1 MFRFTIVFILSLLL
15 NFYCKITEAQYA
27 GAYYQIDLKHNN
39 DLTTTTIY
47 IYVETSIVLRLY
59 SSPLAVTS
67 SANAIVSVG
76 IYQNNDNI
84 FVYPTISEFY
94 GISSTG
100 ISFTTAG
107 ILTNLYFIPVSDPNP
122 VATLAL
128 RDNNGLNVRVTA
140 TVTIIPIQFYTLKT
154 SITPTIYI
162 SVVFQR
168 CIGVYSSSDVT
179 PSGAVH
185 QPKQY
190 NIILPLQGYTL
201 NDNIFNYTMGP
212 PSYGLTYNGIS
223 YNYYG
228 LNTNYF
234 YNAGSPTI
242 DVVTALG
249 LRDGPVKLTVIPF
262 ITEYY
267 MLTIVT
273 SAVSR
278 TLYLSVIDAVVTGA
292 YQSRADIRASTN
304 NALLPVGAYGNNDNL
319 FNYTVGAPFYGIT
332 NGIGIF
338 IDGAKSRV
346 HAVRIVSPGLFLSFD
361 DAGSTYH
368 VPATVT
374 AMLTSL
380 TDSPTSSPTS
390 SGINGFGSST
400 SGGTPNTPLAALAV
414 LVIPI
419 IIVILGLLWYC
430 TRSKGV
436 DSTGGESKGE
446 GEGGRGEQEVR
457 DKGPWIPTES
467 T

>member
-15 NFYCKITEAQYA
+15 NFYCKITEAQYT
-27 GAYYQIDLKHNN
+27 GSYYQIDLKHNN

-47 IYVETSIVLRLY
+47 IYVETSIVLGLY

-67 SANAIVSVG
+67 SANAVVSNG
-76 IYQNNDNI
+76 TYQNNDNI

-107 ILTNLYFIPVSDPNP
+107 ILTNLYFIPISDPNP

-128 RDNNGLNVRVTA
+128 RDDNGLNVRVTA

-179 PSGAVH
+179 PTGAVH

-190 NIILPLQGYTL
+190 NILLPLHGYT
-201 NDNIFNYTMGP
+201 NDNFFNYTMGP

-223 YNYYG
+223 YTYYG
-228 LNTNYF
+228 LYTNYF

-242 DVVTALG
+242 DVVTASG

-278 TLYLSVIDAVVTGA
+278 TLYLSVIEAVVTGA

-319 FNYTVGAPFYGIT
+319 FNYTAGAPFYGLT
-332 NGIGIF
+332 YGIGIL
-338 IDGAKSRV
+338 IDGAKARV

-368 VPATVT
+368 TPATVT
-374 AMLTSL
+374 AMPFSL
-380 TDSPTSSPTS
+380 T
-390 SGINGFGSST
+390 GNGNNGFGSSS
-400 SGGTPNTPLAALAV
+400 SGSPSPLAALAV
-414 LVIPI
+414 LVVVPI
-419 IIVILGLLWYC
+419 IIVVLGLLWYC

-446 GEGGRGEQEVR
+446 GEGGRGDEEMT